1 MYPTLGNMRLDYGIQ
16 MSPFPITLS
25 VGTLKK
31 PKLRE
36 IFDSSLNM
44 SFEKFNQFEV
54 FLKMTPK
61 KYYTVIMKN
70 DNGVTLWNS
79 LSDEQKKRI
88 NMYDII
94 IVDKR
99 LQYVYTEILNYFF
112 VENVEYNDTHFVLSN
127 NKSNDISDKNIVG
140 IIDDK
145 IFDMVLNIICQICC
159 INTSNYADKPKF
171 KNKTAQQIYEKIQN
185 APTPKEKSNTD
196 SKLTIPNIISSVVAL
211 HPSINYSN
219 VWDLTIFQLLDTFNR
234 MTINSI
240 HKISSARVAVWGDKE
255 QKFDSTTWYKNY
267 YDL

>member
-1 MYPTLGNMRLDYGIQ
+1 MRLDYGIQ

-44 SFEKFNQFEV
+44 SFEKFKQFEV

-61 KYYTVIMKN
+61 KYYTIIMKN
-70 DNGVTLWNS
+70 DNGVMLWSS

-99 LQYVYTEILNYFF
+99 LQYVYTEIFNYFF
-112 VENVEYNDTHFVLSN
+112 VENVEFNDARFILS
-127 NKSNDISDKNIVG
+127 KDKLNDISDKNIVG
-140 IIDDK
+140 IIDNK
-145 IFDMVLNIICQICC
+145 TFDMVLNIICQICC
-159 INTSNYADKPKF
+159 ISTADSTDIPKF

-185 APTPKEKSNTD
+185 APTPKEKNNAD
-196 SKLTIPNIISSVVAL
+196 AKLTIPNIISSVVAL